1 MATDPTK
8 PLTDDPQY
16 YVRKIF
22 IPGFTDQPNGRGA
35 SPTEAKNWFANLP
48 ETNPAAYQKFASAAA
63 ARGFATDRKT
73 LTKVWNKGVD
83 WTQTL
88 NNPLAANKL
97 GIDPSSYLD
106 YATPA
111 ALADDT
117 ESKYGTTKQTD
128 IRTTTFSTSTAAAD
142 INKVFSQEVGREATA
157 KEIAAYQK
165 GVNERALK
173 EPSKYVGQTT
183 TSPGA
188 SVSKGSQTT
197 GFDPTEFAKSYA
209 RSMPDYAENFAV
221 KTFLGLIDQSLSD
234 PTRIGQVVQ

>member
-1 MATDPTK
+1 VATDPTK

-22 IPGFTDQPNGRGA
+22 IPGFTDQPSGRGA

-48 ETNPAAYQKFASAAA
+48 ETNLVAYQVFASAAA

-73 LTKVWNKGVD
+73 LTKLWNKGVD

-88 NNPLAANKL
+88 NNPLAGNKL
-97 GIDPSSYLD
+97 GIDPSYYLD
-106 YATPA
+106 YATPGV
-111 ALADDT
+111 LGDED
-117 ESKYGTTKQTD
+117 ESSRYGTTNQTD
-128 IRTTTFSTSTAAAD
+128 IRTTTFSTSSAAAD

-165 GVNERALK
+165 GANERALK

-221 KTFLGLIDQSLSD
+221 RTFLDLINQSLSD
-234 PTRIGQVVQ
+234 PNRIGQVI